1 MRHLWLAI
9 WEGIVEHRRALLT
22 LLGIALAVVLVFQ
35 VAFYF
40 ISAYSPFC
48 GSCHIMEPYVES
60 RKHNPTHADVACV
73 ECHGEYR
80 FLISKLYLKYAL
92 GIYTTQ
98 LRAEV
103 PDSRCLSCHE
113 RQELDPGTPFLK
125 NIKFSHR
132 NHLGH
137 MRRGKHLHCT
147 SCHNAKHLMA
157 STAGTK
163 AKVQYPGVSPETCYI
178 CHFKGAEQGQAVT
191 GCLIC
196 HGPPKIVITHQG
208 FQFNHGTYLK
218 RGVRCDLCHSQ
229 VVRGD
234 ANVSTDRCSA
244 CHVQRL
250 SGLSDVEQLHQTHL
264 GEHAIDCFRCHN
276 VMQHGK
282 VQMAAALQQNC
293 TNCHRP
299 THTPQEQMYIGIGG
313 RGVPDTPDTM
323 FLARVGCDSCHV
335 EVEGGTEAK
344 AKALRDSCTHCHG
357 AGYGRM
363 VDDWVREIGSLT
375 SLVDQT
381 VRGAE
386 GRLAGASASL
396 RKKLQPALADARY
409 NVEFIRRARGQHN
422 VHYAVELLRAAE
434 SSAAAVFKQTGGGAP
449 AVPLVLASPAG
460 YCRVCHSTSHLSEPV
475 GFKGVDYPHVP
486 HLDAGI
492 TCDRCHSLE
501 GHGLTT
507 VKREDCRSCHHGDT
521 KKECRQCHSAQ
532 DQLYHGRVT
541 ALGIS
546 GDPDVMAKADAGCDA
561 CHDLASKEPL
571 VKGVQN
577 ACVGCHEKGY
587 DDMAMEWI
595 HDDEKSVQALAV
607 RLVQARAAL
616 PPREGAG
623 SERARSVAEAE
634 KIYRFMLKA
643 KGVHNT
649 GLSADIYRR
658 AMKLLEWAPAG
669 SKP

>member
-9 WEGIVEHRRALLT
+9 LEGLVEHRRALLT
-22 LLGIALAVVLVFQ
+22 LLGVILGVVLAFQ
-35 VAFYF
+35 VAFFF
-40 ISAYSPFC
+40 ISTYSPFC
-48 GSCHIMEPYVES
+48 GSCHIMKPYVES

-73 ECHGEYR
+73 ECHYEYR

-113 RQELDPGTPFLK
+113 RQELDPSTPFLK

-147 SCHNAKHLMA
+147 SCHDAQHLM
-157 STAGTK
+157 K
-163 AKVQYPGVSPETCYI
+163 AVSGKGGRQEYPGVDPATCYV
-178 CHFKGAEQGQAVT
+178 CHFKGAEAGQAVT
-191 GCLIC
+191 GCLVC
-196 HGPPKIVITHQG
+196 HGPPKIIITHQG

-234 ANVSTDRCSA
+234 ANVSPDRCSA

-250 SGLSDVEQLHQTHL
+250 EGMADVEKLHQTHL

-276 VMQHGK
+276 VMTHGK
-282 VQMAAALQQNC
+282 VQMTAALQQNC

-299 THTPQEQMYIGIGG
+299 THTPEEQMYIGIGG
-313 RGVPDTPDTM
+313 REVPDTPDTM

-335 EVEGGTEAK
+335 EVKGGPVEK
-344 AKALRDSCTHCHG
+344 SKALRESCIHCHG

-363 VDDWVREIGSLT
+363 VDDWVREIGNLT
-375 SLVDQT
+375 NLVDQN
-381 VRGAE
+381 VRSAE
-386 GRLAGASASL
+386 SRLSVASASL
-396 RKKLQPALADARY
+396 RQRLQPSVADARH
-409 NVEFIRRARGQHN
+409 NVDFVRRARGQHN

-434 SSAAAVFKQTGGGAP
+434 TSAAETIRQTGGSAP
-449 AVPLVLASPAG
+449 APPLVLASPAG
-460 YCRVCHSTSHLSEPV
+460 YCRVCHSTSHLSPPV
-475 GFKGVDYPHVP
+475 GFEGVDYPHLP
-486 HLDAGI
+486 HLEAGLV
-492 TCDRCHSLE
+492 CSACHSLE
-501 GHGLTT
+501 AHGVTT

-521 KKECRQCHSAQ
+521 KKECKQCHSEQ
-532 DQLYHGRVT
+532 DQLYHGRVVD
-541 ALGIS
+541 LGVS
-546 GDPDVMAKADAGCDA
+546 GEPDVMAKADAGCTD

-571 VKGVQN
+571 VRVVRA
-577 ACVGCHEKGY
+577 ACVNCHEKGY
-587 DDMAMEWI
+587 DDMLMEWI
-595 HDDEKSVQALAV
+595 RDDEASVQALAV
-607 RLVQARAAL
+607 RLAQARAA
-616 PPREGAG
+616 GASG
-623 SERARSVAEAE
+623 ERARSVAEAE
-634 KIYRFMLKA
+634 RIYRFMLKA

-649 GLSADIYRR
+649 GLSGDIYQR
-658 AMKLLEWAPAG
+658 AMKLLEWVPAKTAP
-669 SKP
+669 